1 MDLIGAP
8 KRKGERVKGRVES
21 SMPIYEY
28 ECSKCHREFNHLV
41 LRPKQARRVKCRFCK
56 SGDVRRILSSFSVHQ
71 TEETRL
77 SALDTSKPQDV
88 EFYKDSRNV
97 GLYAKKRMQQLGV
110 DLGPKMDEIVER
122 GRSGKILDDYEK

>member
-1 MDLIGAP
+1 
-8 KRKGERVKGRVES
+8 
-21 SMPIYEY
+21 MPIYEY
-28 ECSKCHREFNHLV
+28 VCSQCHREFDYLV
-41 LRPKQARRVKCRFCK
+41 LRPKRAKRVKCRFCK
-56 SGDVRRILSSFSVHQ
+56 SGDVRRVLSSFSVHQ

-97 GLYAKKRMQQLGV
+97 GLWAKKKMRQLGV

>member
-1 MDLIGAP
+1 
-8 KRKGERVKGRVES
+8 
-21 SMPIYEY
+21 MPIYEY
-28 ECSKCHREFNHLV
+28 RCNRCRREFSYLLV
-41 LRPKQARRVKCRFCK
+41 HIAHPDMVNCSFCHSKNVTRV
-56 SGDVRRILSSFSVHQ
+56 LSSFSVHQ